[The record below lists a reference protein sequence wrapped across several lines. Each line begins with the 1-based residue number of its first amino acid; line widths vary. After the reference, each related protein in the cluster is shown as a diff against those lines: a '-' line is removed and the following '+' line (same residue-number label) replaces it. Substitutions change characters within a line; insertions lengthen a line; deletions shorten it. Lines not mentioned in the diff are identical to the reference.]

1 MIRPK
6 FGYVRLSHFQHS
18 PLTGAKLL
26 YIDYLHQIGG
36 KLFYG
41 AGTYWYVYHKAL
53 VRASNVPEFINMDH
67 QTARQLL
74 FQSGALFIRW
84 SSHPSNQVTPW
95 WWMICDHYDFARLRS
110 NMRNQI
116 RRGYKEC
123 TVQRVSVQWLADSGY
138 ECYKNAFLRY
148 RHTTPA
154 NEDDFKA
161 YILGLAGCD
170 TLFEC
175 WAVFAKDR
183 LAGYAICTVE
193 EQRGV
198 SMTDIKYD
206 PAFLKC
212 YSSYA
217 MIDTLL
223 KHLDKARLLCV
234 TERFDVREKAFGLV
248 TLHRPSNVDDRDTM
262 EGIFDALSSISE
274 KNDLILPL
282 HPRTAV
288 SLDRFDMRDRVDR
301 IGRLLVV
308 EPLGYL
314 EFLNLMDNARFVLT
328 DSGGIQEE
336 TTILGVPCLTLRENT
351 ERPVTITHGTNTLTG
366 SNPENILKAFSQL
379 NSQSASDSRPPL
391 WDGKAANRI
400 VNTLVERLQ

>member
-1 MIRPK
+1 M
-6 FGYVRLSHFQHS
+6 
-18 PLTGAKLL
+18 L

-223 KHLDKARLLCV
+223 KEYVVQRGLQVNNGTRSIVHDTNIQDFLLKFGFWRQYCRLNLQY
-234 TERFDVREKAFGLV
+234 RSPIGL
-248 TLHRPSNVDDRDTM
+248 
-262 EGIFDALSSISE
+262 
-274 KNDLILPL
+274 
-282 HPRTAV
+282 AV
-288 SLDRFDMRDRVDR
+288 SVLYPFRK
-301 IGRLLVV
+301 LLPGW
-308 EPLGYL
+308 E
-314 EFLNLMDNARFVLT
+314 LT
-328 DSGGIQEE
+328 HGVRALLFQEE
-336 TTILGVPCLTLRENT
+336 
-351 ERPVTITHGTNTLTG
+351 
-366 SNPENILKAFSQL
+366 LKRAC
-379 NSQSASDSRPPL
+379 NSR
-391 WDGKAANRI
+391 
-400 VNTLVERLQ
+400 